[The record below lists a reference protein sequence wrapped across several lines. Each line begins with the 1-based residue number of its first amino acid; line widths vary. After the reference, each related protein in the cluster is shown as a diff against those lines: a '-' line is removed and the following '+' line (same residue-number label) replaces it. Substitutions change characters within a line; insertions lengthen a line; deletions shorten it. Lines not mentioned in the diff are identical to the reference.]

1 VRISAPAADA
11 CTSGAEKIDAR
22 LADGVLI
29 VRLPK
34 SAPESAPA
42 RTRRIEITS

>member
-1 VRISAPAADA
+1 MQRLRLPLGTAD
-11 CTSGAEKIDAR
+11 AEKIDAR

-34 SAPESAPA
+34 SAPA
-42 RTRRIEITS
+42 RIRRIEITS